1 MSEYIRTNKVD
12 PNECPNIFVQT
23 RLTWMNVRINIHAQ
37 YIRIFEYIRH
47 TLLWFRL
54 SVSDWL
60 TRFSAKAFNPVYIQ
74 KAKGP
79 QKCMCTSDLVSKN
92 GWYFSHVN
100 AAKQDISNDKTPVW
114 CPDYLKLA
122 KIIIII
128 IFTRFALEV
137 WEITVGD
144 PGTLQELVPQTSS
157 DLKFITF
164 FQIGV
169 RVTYL

>member
-1 MSEYIRTNKVD
+1 MSEYIIYIIYSW
-12 PNECPNIFVQT
+12 PIYSNIQ
-23 RLTWMNVRINIHAQ
+23 
-37 YIRIFEYIRH
+37 IFEYIRH

-60 TRFSAKAFNPVYIQ
+60 TRFSTKAFNPVYIQ

-79 QKCMCTSDLVSKN
+79 QKCMCTSDLVSKK
-92 GWYFSHVN
+92 GWYFSHMN

-128 IFTRFALEV
+128 IFTRFALED

-157 DLKFITF
+157 DLKFISYLKEVIIYNL
-164 FQIGV
+164 FQIYV
-169 RVTYL
+169 RVAYL